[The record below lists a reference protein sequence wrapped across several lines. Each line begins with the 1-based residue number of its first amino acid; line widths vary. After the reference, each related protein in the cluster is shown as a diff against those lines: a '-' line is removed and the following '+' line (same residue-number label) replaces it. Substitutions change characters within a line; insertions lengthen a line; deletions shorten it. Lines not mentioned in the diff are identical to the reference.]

1 MADDYFTKA
10 EKIKQKVRNLDW
22 EKKIKLLEK
31 DFEDKKFSKEEF
43 LDKKRQV
50 YSEVLDQMSEINQE
64 KMKLNKDHSAEP
76 IEDDYLSDE
85 DLEIFQEQ
93 LTPFQYMSLTKDYLG
108 EFDSQDIVFS
118 DDFRKF
124 ENLENFVH
132 WECVKKI
139 EKLRIHNNYFS
150 CEFMDKNELVI
161 KDIAC
166 LNELS
171 KLEEL
176 VFDDE
181 GNLGDRI
188 KVDYFSS
195 KQLSNIKQLEIHGLW
210 DLSFLQN
217 SFSDNHN
224 IYETLEIIKN
234 DLKTLE
240 RAVYS
245 GSIEATTSTNEQS
258 NIELDSNSEDVLTRH
273 LLKLSEVEDQF
284 RQLTNKFEEI
294 NFKLDKLSNRL
305 SKIQADNQIR
315 FQDIESAITSGAIT
329 TQLSSKPK
337 TDSKSEI
344 LPGSSQPQD
353 LGSISYKD
361 TETSE
366 TSQQIQSVNTTA
378 TVLTETFQAEEKIL
392 PQELSPK
399 KQYEFATS
407 FLKVGDYSTAE
418 RAFREFV
425 LSNSEHELAGSA
437 QYWYA
442 ETFRIRQLYTDAA
455 SAYLEGYQKYPK
467 GNKAPINLLKLGVS
481 MVQIGEKDQGCKMIN
496 GVELQYPKANQSV
509 IQKAKYESKK
519 FECIKEDS

>member
-1 MADDYFTKA
+1 MKF
-10 EKIKQKVRNLDW
+10 IFKVIIL
-22 EKKIKLLEK
+22 KLL
-31 DFEDKKFSKEEF
+31 FLISFGIVNFS
-43 LDKKRQV
+43 
-50 YSEVLDQMSEINQE
+50 Y
-64 KMKLNKDHSAEP
+64 A
-76 IEDDYLSDE
+76 
-85 DLEIFQEQ
+85 
-93 LTPFQYMSLTKDYLG
+93 
-108 EFDSQDIVFS
+108 
-118 DDFRKF
+118 
-124 ENLENFVH
+124 
-132 WECVKKI
+132 
-139 EKLRIHNNYFS
+139 
-150 CEFMDKNELVI
+150 
-161 KDIAC
+161 
-166 LNELS
+166 
-171 KLEEL
+171 
-176 VFDDE
+176 
-181 GNLGDRI
+181 
-188 KVDYFSS
+188 
-195 KQLSNIKQLEIHGLW
+195 
-210 DLSFLQN
+210 
-217 SFSDNHN
+217 DNHN

-245 GSIEATTSTNEQS
+245 GTIDASKTASENS
-258 NIELDSNSEDVLTRH
+258 NIEESGNSEDVLTRH

-294 NFKLDKLSNRL
+294 NFKMDKLSNRL
-305 SKIQADNQIR
+305 SKIQADNQLR
-315 FQDIESAITSGAIT
+315 FQDIETSISSGEISE
-329 TQLSSKPK
+329 QLSSKPK
-337 TDSKSEI
+337 SESSDV

-366 TSQQIQSVNTTA
+366 TSQQIQSVDTTA
-378 TVLTETFQAEEKIL
+378 SIVTETFQTEEKIL
-392 PQELSPK
+392 PQDLTPK

-425 LSNSEHELAGSA
+425 LSNSKHELAGSA

-496 GVELQYPKANQSV
+496 GVELQYPNANPSV